1 MAFTASQ
8 EEILLQLI
16 DAFKNGKKISD
27 LPEVSGTNPFGLY
40 AEVLDTDGES
50 KKSSLAALL
59 PYMEEQ
65 VAYGVDINLTTGE
78 VTRVGNMDLHRTL
91 PVQSRIRGCL
101 LDDDGKVVEY
111 LHPLSWLN
119 AVRDGS
125 RGQVM
130 NEIPMYYFKAY
141 YPSPT
146 KYHVLISEYPVPGYA
161 QIRRG
166 YLSAYEATLQRSTN
180 KLASVVNTTE
190 DYRGGNNTAEWD
202 GTYRSLLGLP
212 ATAISRGNYRKYA
225 RNRGTAGLNGCGWN
239 CLTYDIYK
247 SIYWLFVVE
256 YATLNSQAA
265 YNPELTAEGFHQGG
279 LGAGV
284 TNLGRTKWKDF
295 NDSNPFV
302 PCGYTDSLG
311 NGTGVVPFTMPEEY
325 NLEAASPL
333 VTNVPRYRGIEN
345 PFGHIL
351 KWADGINILVS
362 PTVENGGNDT
372 SKVFVCY
379 DPTKFNDTG
388 YDGYSHVGNEAR
400 VSGYIKEIIGGEL
413 GEIIPSVCTGASSST
428 FFYDSHTTS
437 TTNTS
442 DSLRGVL
449 FGGFANHGESAGL
462 AYLNSF
468 GTPSAAYAT
477 VNYGSRL
484 CFIP

>member
-8 EEILLQLI
+8 EEILVQLI
-16 DAFKNGKKISD
+16 EAFKNGKKISD
-27 LPEVSGTNPFGLY
+27 LPEVNGTNPFGLY

-59 PYMEEQ
+59 PYLEEQ
-65 VAYGVDINLTTGE
+65 VAYGVEIDITTGE
-78 VTRVGNMDLHRTL
+78 VKRIGNMDLHRTL

-111 LHPLSWLN
+111 LHPLSWLD

-141 YPSPT
+141 YPSAT

-166 YLSAYEATLQRSTN
+166 YLSAYEATLQNSTK
-180 KLASVVNTTE
+180 KLASVVNTSE
-190 DYRGGNNTAEWD
+190 DYRGGSLSTDSEWD
-202 GTYRSLLGLP
+202 GTYRSQLGCP
-212 ATAISRGNYRKYA
+212 KTGITRTSYRTYA

-247 SIYWLFVVE
+247 SIYWLFVIE

-279 LGAGV
+279 LGVGV
-284 TNLGRTKWKDF
+284 TQLISQKWNDF
-295 NDSNPFV
+295 NKQRPFI

-325 NLEAASPL
+325 DPEAASPL
-333 VTNVPRYRGIEN
+333 VMNVPRYRGIEN
-345 PFGHIL
+345 PFGHIF
-351 KWADGINILVS
+351 KWVDGINILVS

-379 DPTKFNDTG
+379 DPAKFNDTG

-400 VSGYIKEIIGGEL
+400 ENGYIKEIIGGEL

-428 FFYDSHTTS
+428 FYCDSHYTGTS
-437 TTNTS
+437 NTS

-449 FGGFANHGESAGL
+449 FGGSAHSGSLAGL
-462 AYLNSF
+462 AYSYSYYA
-468 GTPSAAYAT
+468 PSVTIASC
-477 VNYGSRL
+477 GSRL